1 MKLNC
6 DMAEG
11 AGCEAAL
18 MPYLDQANIACGA
31 HAGGPELMRSIVA
44 LARQHDVS
52 IGAHPGYPDREHFGR
67 ESLSATPDQIQAWVT
82 EQVERL
88 AAMGP
93 VDYVKP
99 HGALYHDMLQQPAVM
114 EAIRHAIGA
123 LPLMGPAPFAGGLD
137 WSEAFADRRY
147 QTDGTLMPR
156 NVAGAVLNEA
166 ETLAQVRQ
174 LIADG
179 TVTTAGGDTLPL
191 AVTTLCVHGDNPA
204 GVRSIRAI
212 REILDAG

>member
-1 MKLNC
+1 
-6 DMAEG
+6 
-11 AGCEAAL
+11 

-31 HAGGPELMRSIVA
+31 HAGDTELMRSTVA
-44 LARQHDVS
+44 LTRDHGVS
-52 IGAHPGYPDREHFGR
+52 IGAHPGYPDREQFGR
-67 ESLSATPDQIQAWVT
+67 VSLSASPDQIQTWVA
-82 EQVERL
+82 EQVEHL
-88 AAMGP
+88 ATLCP
-93 VDYVKP
+93 VEYVKP
-99 HGALYHDMLQQPAVM
+99 HGALYHDMLQQTAVI

-179 TVTTAGGDTLPL
+179 TVTTAGGGTLAL
-191 AVTTLCVHGDNPA
+191 SATTLCVHGDNPA

>member
-6 DMAEG
+6 DLAEG
-11 AGCEAAL
+11 AGCEAAV

-31 HAGGPELMRSIVA
+31 HAGDTELMRSTVA
-44 LARQHDVS
+44 LTRDHGVS
-52 IGAHPGYPDREHFGR
+52 IGAHPGYPDREQFGR
-67 ESLSATPDQIQAWVT
+67 VSLSASPDQIQTWVA
-82 EQVERL
+82 EQVEHL
-88 AAMGP
+88 ATLCP
-93 VDYVKP
+93 VEYVKP
-99 HGALYHDMLQQPAVM
+99 HGALYHDMLQQTAVI

-123 LPLMGPAPFAGGLD
+123 LPLMGPALFAGGLD

-179 TVTTAGGDTLPL
+179 IVTTAGGDTL
-191 AVTTLCVHGDNPA
+191 TLSLIH
-204 GVRSIRAI
+204 I
-212 REILDAG
+212 

>member
-6 DMAEG
+6 DLAEG
-11 AGCEAAL
+11 AGCEAAV

-31 HAGGPELMRSIVA
+31 HAGDTELMRSTVA
-44 LARQHDVS
+44 LARDHGVS
-52 IGAHPGYPDREHFGR
+52 IGAHPGYPDREQFGR
-67 ESLSATPDQIQAWVT
+67 VSLSASPDQIQAWVT
-82 EQVERL
+82 EQVEHL
-88 AAMGP
+88 TALGP

-147 QTDGTLMPR
+147 QADGTLMPR
-156 NVAGAVLNEA
+156 NVARAVLNEA
-166 ETLAQVRQ
+166 ETLAQVGQ

-179 TVTTAGGDTLPL
+179 TVTTAGGDTLTL
-191 AVTTLCVHGDNPA
+191 AATTLCVHGDNPA